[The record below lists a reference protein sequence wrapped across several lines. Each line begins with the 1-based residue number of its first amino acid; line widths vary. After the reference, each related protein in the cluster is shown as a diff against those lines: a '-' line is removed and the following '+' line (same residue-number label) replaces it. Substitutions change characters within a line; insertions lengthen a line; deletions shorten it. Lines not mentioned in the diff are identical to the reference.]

1 MAFLEGIRNSGDF
14 GPIMIAGAVILIIV
28 GLTIMAMGFVV
39 GYVVFG
45 VGVILI
51 AAKILG
57 LF

>member
-45 VGVILI
+45 VGVLLV
-51 AAKILG
+51 AAKIMG

>member
-14 GPIMIAGAVILIIV
+14 GSIMIAGAVILIVV

-51 AAKILG
+51 AAKIMG

>member
-28 GLTIMAMGFVV
+28 GLTIMAMGFVS

>member
-51 AAKILG
+51 AAKIMG

>member
-1 MAFLEGIRNSGDF
+1 MAFLEGIRNSGDL

-51 AAKILG
+51 VAKILG

>member
-1 MAFLEGIRNSGDF
+1 MVFLEGIRNSGDF

-51 AAKILG
+51 VAKILG

>member
-51 AAKILG
+51 VAKILG

>member
-1 MAFLEGIRNSGDF
+1 MAFLEGIRNSGDL

-28 GLTIMAMGFVV
+28 GLTIMAMGYVS

-51 AAKILG
+51 VAKIMG